1 MLRFTIG
8 DLLWMMVVV
17 GLGAGWWIDSAGKEW
32 NMATLNRVCQE
43 QKNEIAERIEW
54 HKHELEA
61 AGIEARILRAQA
73 HGWTEGMNELNPSKE
88 QVEKVRE
95 RHDKVVLAEMERI
108 QKEGILEKYKSPKEW
123 KFGDQ
128 VFK

>member
-1 MLRFTIG
+1 MFRFTIR
-8 DLLWMMVVV
+8 DLLWLMVVV
-17 GLGAGWWIDSAGKEW
+17 GLGAGWWLDSTRKAW

-61 AGIEARILRAQA
+61 AGIEVRILRAQA